1 MKKDW
6 SAYGP
11 LALRLVIGIGF
22 LYHGVPKLFTGQGH
36 QMFQGMLESIGI
48 PAPGLMSWVVAIV
61 EVGGG
66 LALLAGAFTAIAGS
80 LLIVNMLVAM
90 FMVHWP
96 NGFSFINITGMTDAG
111 PTFGMPGIEV
121 NLLYIGGLLALV
133 LGGPGPLSVDARRA
147 RPPAAAY

>member
-1 MKKDW
+1 MTKDW

-22 LYHGVPKLFTGQGH
+22 LYHGLPKLFTGQGH
-36 QMFQGMLESIGI
+36 QMFQGMLEGIGI

-66 LALLAGAFTAIAGS
+66 LALLAGAFTAIAGG
-80 LLIVNMLVAM
+80 LLIVHMLVAM
-90 FMVHWP
+90 FTVHWP
-96 NGFSFINITGMTDAG
+96 NGFNFLNITGMTDAG

-121 NLLYIGGLLALV
+121 NLLYIAGLLALV

-147 RPPAAAY
+147 RPPASAI